1 MYLPDE
7 YPPDEEEEEEVD
19 DDDVEVEADA
29 DGGGLAVFVA
39 DDAAVEDAVD

>member
-7 YPPDEEEEEEVD
+7 YPPDEEEEEVD
-19 DDDVEVEADA
+19 DDDDVDEDAEA